1 MVFSADFETTTTAA
15 DCRVWAWGVCDV
27 SENPKDYMIGT
38 NIDSF
43 MQWCFLQKNPCLYF
57 HNAKFDTD
65 FIMNWLFRNGFEWVA
80 SLEGIQDRQFT
91 TLISDDGKF
100 YTMHICSEIVPKR
113 NIIEIRDS
121 QKLLNMSVAK
131 IAKTFKLPE
140 SKLEIN
146 YNEYRGTD
154 HKLTEHEKEY
164 LKGDITIVAKA
175 LAQLFKSGTTRLT
188 IGSNALNKYY
198 EMVGGKKAFRRM
210 FPQLDVIVDKDIRA
224 AYKGGF
230 TYLNP
235 KYKEVDVG
243 EGLVFDVNSLYPWSM
258 HSPNLLPYGRP
269 IFFSGEYQ
277 KDDMHPLYIQRLRC
291 QFELKPNK
299 IPMIQLKHNISFIPT
314 EYLTSS
320 NNQII
325 TLTLTN
331 IDLELFLEN
340 YEVYELEYVNGWKF
354 RAASGLFDE
363 YIDFWTEI
371 KIQAT
376 KDKNPGLR
384 AIAKLYL
391 NSLYGKFATSP
402 YVRSAIPYLGEDG
415 VIHYHKTEYEERE
428 SIYVPI
434 GAFITAIA
442 RNKTI
447 RSAQAVYDR
456 YLYSDT
462 DSIHIKGT
470 TIPDCLEVDDY
481 KLGAWKCESKFERA
495 RFIRQKCY
503 IEDEIITE
511 SEYNEKIKEFPNLC
525 RSENGN
531 FRCLK
536 VTVAGLP
543 SGGYKYVNWNNFRSG
558 VQYGGKL
565 QPKRVAGGTVLQPT
579 TYEIKKLT

>member
-1 MVFSADFETTTTAA
+1 MVFSADFETTTTPD
-15 DCRVWAWGVCDV
+15 DCRVWAWGACEV
-27 SENPKDYMIGT
+27 SKNPCEYHMGNDIEG
-38 NIDSF
+38 F
-43 MQWCFLQKNPCLYF
+43 MKWCFEQKNPCLYF

-65 FIMNWLFRNGFEWVA
+65 FIINWLFRNGYEWVE
-80 SLEGIQDRQFT
+80 STKGMIDKQFT

-100 YTMHICSEIVPKR
+100 YTMHICNEIVPKR
-113 NIIEIRDS
+113 NVIEIRDS

-131 IAKTFKLPE
+131 IAKTFKLPD
-140 SKLEIN
+140 SKLEID
-146 YNEYRGTD
+146 YNEFREVG
-154 HKLTEHEKEY
+154 HELTSEEQEY
-164 LKGDITIVAKA
+164 LKADITIVAKA
-175 LAQLFKSGTTRLT
+175 LADLFESGTTRLT

-198 EMVGGKKAFRRM
+198 EMMGGRKQFRKI
-210 FPQLDVIVDKDIRA
+210 FPKLDVIVDKDIRA

-235 KYKEVDVG
+235 IYKEVDIA
-243 EGLVFDVNSLYPWSM
+243 EGLVFDVNSLYPWAM
-258 HSPNLLPYGRP
+258 HSPNVLPYGRP
-269 IFFSGEYQ
+269 VFFSRQYQ
-277 KDDMHPLYIQRLRC
+277 PDNMHPLYIQRLRC

-299 IPMIQLKHNISFIPT
+299 IPMIQLKHNLSFVPT
-314 EYLTSS
+314 EYLKSS
-320 NNQII
+320 NDQII

-340 YEVYELEYVNGWKF
+340 YDVYEMEYVNGWKF
-354 RAASGLFDE
+354 KGASGMFDQ
-363 YIDFWTEI
+363 YIDYWTEI

-376 KDKNPGLR
+376 KDKNAGLR

-415 VIHYHKTEYEERE
+415 VVHYHKTEYEERD

-447 RSAQAVYDR
+447 RSAQSVYGR

-470 TIPDCLEVDDY
+470 DIPDCLEVDDY

-511 SEYNEKIKEFPNLC
+511 EEYNSKMLEFPYLC
-525 RSENGN
+525 RKAENGYR
-531 FRCLK
+531 FMK

-543 SGGYKYVNWNNFRSG
+543 AGGYKYVTWDNFRG
-558 VQYGGKL
+558 GAKYGGKL
-565 QPKRVAGGTVLQPT
+565 QPKRVAGGTVLNPT
-579 TYEIKKLT
+579 TYEIKVS

>member
-1 MVFSADFETTTTAA
+1 MVFSADFETTTTPD
-15 DCRVWAWGVCDV
+15 DCRVWAWGACEV
-27 SENPKDYMIGT
+27 SKNPCEYHMGNDING
-38 NIDSF
+38 F
-43 MQWCFLQKNPCLYF
+43 MKWCFEQKNPCLYF

-65 FIMNWLFRNGFEWVA
+65 FIINWLFRNGYEWVE
-80 SLEGIQDRQFT
+80 STKGMIDKQFT

-100 YTMHICSEIVPKR
+100 YTMHICNEIVPKR
-113 NIIEIRDS
+113 NVIEIRDS

-131 IAKTFKLPE
+131 IAKTFNLPD
-140 SKLEIN
+140 SKLEID
-146 YNEYRGTD
+146 YNEFREVG
-154 HKLTEHEKEY
+154 HELTSEEQEY
-164 LKGDITIVAKA
+164 LKADITIVSKA
-175 LAQLFKSGTTRLT
+175 LADLFESGTTRLT
-188 IGSNALNKYY
+188 IGSNAMNKYY
-198 EMVGGKKAFRRM
+198 EMMGGRKQFRKI
-210 FPQLDVIVDKDIRA
+210 FPKLDVIVDKDIRA

-235 KYKEVDVG
+235 IYKEVDIA
-243 EGLVFDVNSLYPWSM
+243 EGLVFDVNSLYPWAM
-258 HSPNLLPYGRP
+258 HSPNVLPYGRP
-269 IFFSGEYQ
+269 VFFSGQYQ
-277 KDDMHPLYIQRLRC
+277 PDNMHPLFIQRLRC

-299 IPMIQLKHNISFIPT
+299 IPMIQLKHNLSFVPT
-314 EYLTSS
+314 EYLKSS
-320 NNQII
+320 NDQII

-340 YEVYELEYVNGWKF
+340 YDVYELEYVNGWKF
-354 RAASGLFDE
+354 KGASGMFDQ
-363 YIDFWTEI
+363 YIDYWTEI

-376 KDKNPGLR
+376 KDKNAGLR

-415 VIHYHKTEYEERE
+415 VVHYHKTEYEERD

-447 RSAQAVYDR
+447 RSAQSVYDR

-462 DSIHIKGT
+462 DSIHIRGT
-470 TIPDCLEVDDY
+470 DIPDCLEVDDY

-511 SEYNEKIKEFPNLC
+511 EEYNSKMLEFPYLC
-525 RSENGN
+525 RKTENGYR
-531 FRCLK
+531 FMK

-543 SGGYKYVNWNNFRSG
+543 AGGYKYVTWDNFRG
-558 VQYGGKL
+558 GAKYGGKL
-565 QPKRVAGGTVLQPT
+565 QPKRVAGGTVLKPT
-579 TYEIKKLT
+579 TYEIKVS

>member
-1 MVFSADFETTTTAA
+1 MVFSADFETTTTPD
-15 DCRVWAWGVCDV
+15 DCRVWAWGACEV
-27 SENPKDYMIGT
+27 SKNPCEYHMGNDING
-38 NIDSF
+38 F
-43 MQWCFLQKNPCLYF
+43 MKWCFEQKNPCLYF

-65 FIMNWLFRNGFEWVA
+65 FIINWLFRNGYEWVE
-80 SLEGIQDRQFT
+80 STKGMIDKQFT

-100 YTMHICSEIVPKR
+100 YTMHICNEIVPKR
-113 NIIEIRDS
+113 NVIEIRDS

-131 IAKTFKLPE
+131 IAKTFKLPD
-140 SKLEIN
+140 SKLEID
-146 YNEYRGTD
+146 YNEFREVG
-154 HKLTEHEKEY
+154 HELTSEEQEY
-164 LKGDITIVAKA
+164 LKADITIVSKA
-175 LAQLFKSGTTRLT
+175 LADLFESGTTRLT

-198 EMVGGKKAFRRM
+198 EMVGGRKQFRKI
-210 FPQLDVIVDKDIRA
+210 FPKLDVIVDKDIRA

-235 KYKEVDVG
+235 IYKEVDIG
-243 EGLVFDVNSLYPWSM
+243 EGLVFDVNSLYPWAM
-258 HSPNLLPYGRP
+258 HSPNVLPYGRP
-269 IFFSGEYQ
+269 VFFSGQYQ
-277 KDDMHPLYIQRLRC
+277 RDKMHPLYIQRLRC

-299 IPMIQLKHNISFIPT
+299 IPMIQLKHNLSFVPT
-314 EYLTSS
+314 EYLKSS

-331 IDLELFLEN
+331 IDLQLFLEN
-340 YEVYELEYVNGWKF
+340 YDVYEMEYVNGWKF
-354 RAASGLFDE
+354 KGASGMFDQ
-363 YIDFWTEI
+363 YIDYWTDI

-376 KDKNPGLR
+376 KDKNAGLR

-415 VIHYHKTEYEERE
+415 VVHYHKTEYEERD

-447 RSAQAVYDR
+447 RSAQSVYNR

-470 TIPDCLEVDDY
+470 DIPDCLEVDEY

-511 SEYNEKIKEFPNLC
+511 EEYNSKMLEFPYLC
-525 RSENGN
+525 RKTENGYR
-531 FRCLK
+531 FMK

-543 SGGYKYVNWNNFRSG
+543 AGGYKYVTWDNFRG
-558 VQYGGKL
+558 GAKYGGKL
-565 QPKRVAGGTVLQPT
+565 QPKRVAGGTVLNPT
-579 TYEIKKLT
+579 TYEIKVS

>member
-1 MVFSADFETTTTAA
+1 MVFSVDFETTTTPD
-15 DCRVWAWGVCDV
+15 DCRVWAWGACEV
-27 SENPKDYMIGT
+27 SKNPCEYHMGNDING
-38 NIDSF
+38 F
-43 MQWCFLQKNPCLYF
+43 MKWCFEQKNPCLYF

-65 FIMNWLFRNGFEWVA
+65 FIINWLFRNGYEWVE
-80 SLEGIQDRQFT
+80 STKGMIDKQFT

-100 YTMHICSEIVPKR
+100 YTMHICNEIVPKR
-113 NIIEIRDS
+113 NVIEIRDS

-131 IAKTFKLPE
+131 IAKTFKLPD
-140 SKLEIN
+140 SKLEID
-146 YNEYRGTD
+146 YNEFREVG
-154 HKLTEHEKEY
+154 HELTSEEQEY
-164 LKGDITIVAKA
+164 LKADITIVSKA
-175 LAQLFKSGTTRLT
+175 LADLFESGTTRLT

-198 EMVGGKKAFRRM
+198 EMMGGRKQFRKI
-210 FPQLDVIVDKDIRA
+210 FPKLDVIVDKDIRA

-230 TYLNP
+230 AYLNP
-235 KYKEVDVG
+235 IYKEVDIA
-243 EGLVFDVNSLYPWSM
+243 EGLVFDVNSLYPWAM
-258 HSPNLLPYGRP
+258 HSPNVLPYGRP
-269 IFFSGEYQ
+269 VFFSGQYQ
-277 KDDMHPLYIQRLRC
+277 PDNIHPLFIQRLRC

-299 IPMIQLKHNISFIPT
+299 IPTIQLKHNLSFVPT
-314 EYLTSS
+314 EYLKSS

-340 YEVYELEYVNGWKF
+340 YVVYELEYVNGWKF
-354 RAASGLFDE
+354 KGASGMFDQ
-363 YIDFWTEI
+363 YIDYWTEI

-376 KDKNPGLR
+376 KDKNAGLR

-415 VIHYHKTEYEERE
+415 AVHYHKTEYEERD

-434 GAFITAIA
+434 AAFITAIA

-447 RSAQAVYDR
+447 RSAQSVYDR

-470 TIPDCLEVDDY
+470 DIPDCLDVDDY

-511 SEYNEKIKEFPNLC
+511 EEYNSKILEFPYLC
-525 RSENGN
+525 RKTENGYR
-531 FRCLK
+531 FMK

-543 SGGYKYVNWNNFRSG
+543 AGGYKYVTWDNFRG
-558 VQYGGKL
+558 GAKYGGKL
-565 QPKRVAGGTVLQPT
+565 QPKRVAGGTVLNPT
-579 TYEIKKLT
+579 TYEIKVS

>member
-1 MVFSADFETTTTAA
+1 MVFSADFETTTTPD
-15 DCRVWAWGVCDV
+15 DCRVWAWGACEV
-27 SENPKDYMIGT
+27 SKNPCEYHMGNDING
-38 NIDSF
+38 F
-43 MQWCFLQKNPCLYF
+43 MEWCFEQKNPCLYF

-65 FIMNWLFRNGFEWVA
+65 FIINWLFRNGYEWVE
-80 SLEGIQDRQFT
+80 STKGMIDKQFT

-100 YTMHICSEIVPKR
+100 YTMHICNELVPKR
-113 NIIEIRDS
+113 NVIEIRDS

-131 IAKTFKLPE
+131 IAKTFKLPD
-140 SKLEIN
+140 SKLEID
-146 YNEYRGTD
+146 YNEFREVG
-154 HKLTEHEKEY
+154 HELTSEEQEY
-164 LKGDITIVAKA
+164 LKADITIVSKA
-175 LAQLFKSGTTRLT
+175 LADLFESGTTRLT

-198 EMVGGKKAFRRM
+198 EMMGGRKQFRKI
-210 FPQLDVIVDKDIRA
+210 FPKLDVIVDKDIRA

-235 KYKEVDVG
+235 IYKEVDIA
-243 EGLVFDVNSLYPWSM
+243 EGLVFDVNSLYPWAM
-258 HSPNLLPYGRP
+258 HSPNVLPYGRP
-269 IFFSGEYQ
+269 VFFSGQYQ
-277 KDDMHPLYIQRLRC
+277 PDNMHPLYIQRLRC
-291 QFELKPNK
+291 QFELKPDK
-299 IPMIQLKHNISFIPT
+299 IPMIQLKHNLSFVPT
-314 EYLTSS
+314 EYLKSS
-320 NNQII
+320 NDQII

-340 YEVYELEYVNGWKF
+340 YDVYEMEYVNGWKF
-354 RAASGLFDE
+354 KGASGMFDQ
-363 YIDFWTEI
+363 YIDYWTEI

-376 KDKNPGLR
+376 KDKNAGLR

-415 VIHYHKTEYEERE
+415 VVHYHKTEYEERD

-447 RSAQAVYDR
+447 RSAQSVYDR

-470 TIPDCLEVDDY
+470 DIPDCLEVDDY

-511 SEYNEKIKEFPNLC
+511 EEYNSKMLEFPYLC
-525 RSENGN
+525 RKAENGY
-531 FRCLK
+531 RYMK

-543 SGGYKYVNWNNFRSG
+543 AGGYKYVTWDNFRG
-558 VQYGGKL
+558 GAKYGGKL
-565 QPKRVAGGTVLQPT
+565 QPKRVAGGTVLNPT
-579 TYEIKKLT
+579 TYEIKAS

>member
-1 MVFSADFETTTTAA
+1 MVFSADFETTTTPD
-15 DCRVWAWGVCDV
+15 DCRVWAWGVCEV
-27 SENPKDYMIGT
+27 SKNPCEYHMGNDING
-38 NIDSF
+38 F
-43 MQWCFLQKNPCLYF
+43 MKWCFEQKNPCLYF

-65 FIMNWLFRNGFEWVA
+65 FIINWLFRNGFEWVE
-80 SLEGIQDRQFT
+80 STKGMLDGQFT

-131 IAKTFKLPE
+131 IAKTFKLPD
-140 SKLEIN
+140 SKLEID
-146 YNEYRGTD
+146 YNEFREIG
-154 HKLTEHEKEY
+154 HELTSEEKEY
-164 LKGDITIVAKA
+164 LKADITIVSKA
-175 LAQLFKSGTTRLT
+175 LADLFESGTTRLT

-198 EMVGGKKAFRRM
+198 EMVGGRKQFRKI
-210 FPQLDVIVDKDIRA
+210 FPKLDVIVDKDIRA

-235 KYKEVDVG
+235 IYKEVDIG
-243 EGLVFDVNSLYPWSM
+243 EGLVFDVNSLYPWAM
-258 HSPNLLPYGRP
+258 HSPNVLPYGRP
-269 IFFSGEYQ
+269 VFFSGQYQ
-277 KDDMHPLYIQRLRC
+277 EDKMHPLYIQRLRC

-299 IPMIQLKHNISFIPT
+299 IPMIQLKHNLSFVPT
-314 EYLTSS
+314 EYLKSS

-331 IDLELFLEN
+331 IDLQLFLEN
-340 YEVYELEYVNGWKF
+340 YDVYEMEYVNGWQFKG
-354 RAASGLFDE
+354 ASGMFDQ
-363 YIDFWTEI
+363 YIDYWTDI

-376 KDKNPGLR
+376 KDKNAGLR

-415 VIHYHKTEYEERE
+415 VVHYHKTEYEERD

-447 RSAQAVYDR
+447 RSAQSVYDR

-470 TIPDCLEVDDY
+470 DIPGCLDVDDY
-481 KLGAWKCESKFERA
+481 RLGAWKCESKFERA

-511 SEYNEKIKEFPNLC
+511 EEYNSKMLEFPYLC
-525 RSENGN
+525 RKTENGYR
-531 FRCLK
+531 FMK

-543 SGGYKYVNWNNFRSG
+543 VGGYKYVTWDNFRG
-558 VQYGGKL
+558 GAKYGGKL
-565 QPKRVAGGTVLQPT
+565 QPKRVAGGTVLNPT
-579 TYEIKKLT
+579 TYEIKVS

>member
-1 MVFSADFETTTTAA
+1 MVFSADFETTTTPD
-15 DCRVWAWGVCDV
+15 DCRVWAWGACEV
-27 SENPKDYMIGT
+27 SKNPCEYHMGNDING
-38 NIDSF
+38 F
-43 MQWCFLQKNPCLYF
+43 MKWCFEQKNPCLYF

-65 FIMNWLFRNGFEWVA
+65 FIINWLFRNGYEWVE
-80 SLEGIQDRQFT
+80 STKGMIDKQFT

-100 YTMHICSEIVPKR
+100 YTMHICNEIVPKR
-113 NIIEIRDS
+113 NVIEIRDS

-131 IAKTFKLPE
+131 IAKTFKLPD
-140 SKLEIN
+140 SKLEID
-146 YNEYRGTD
+146 YNEFREVG
-154 HKLTEHEKEY
+154 HELTSEEQEY
-164 LKGDITIVAKA
+164 LKADITIVSKA
-175 LAQLFKSGTTRLT
+175 LADLFESGTTRLT

-198 EMVGGKKAFRRM
+198 EMMGGRKQFRKI
-210 FPQLDVIVDKDIRA
+210 FPKLDVIVDKDIRA

-235 KYKEVDVG
+235 IYKEVDIA
-243 EGLVFDVNSLYPWSM
+243 EGLVFDVNSLYPWAM
-258 HSPNLLPYGRP
+258 HSPNVLPYGRP
-269 IFFSGEYQ
+269 VFFSAQYQ
-277 KDDMHPLYIQRLRC
+277 PDNMHPLFIQRLRC

-299 IPMIQLKHNISFIPT
+299 IPMIQLKHNLSFVPT
-314 EYLTSS
+314 EYLKSS
-320 NNQII
+320 NDQII

-340 YEVYELEYVNGWKF
+340 YDVYELEYVNGWKF
-354 RAASGLFDE
+354 KGASGMFDQ
-363 YIDFWTEI
+363 YIDYWTEI

-376 KDKNPGLR
+376 KDKNAGLR

-415 VIHYHKTEYEERE
+415 VVHYHKTEYEERD
-428 SIYVPI
+428 SNYVPI

-447 RSAQAVYDR
+447 RSAQSVYDR

-462 DSIHIKGT
+462 DSIHIRGT
-470 TIPDCLEVDDY
+470 DIPDCLEVDDY

-511 SEYNEKIKEFPNLC
+511 EEYNSKMLEFPYLC
-525 RSENGN
+525 RKTENGYR
-531 FRCLK
+531 FMK

-543 SGGYKYVNWNNFRSG
+543 AGGYKYVTWDNFRG
-558 VQYGGKL
+558 GAKYGGKL
-565 QPKRVAGGTVLQPT
+565 QPKRVAGGTVLNPT
-579 TYEIKKLT
+579 TYEIKVS

>member
-1 MVFSADFETTTTAA
+1 MVFSADFETTTTPD
-15 DCRVWAWGVCDV
+15 DCRVWAWGACEV
-27 SENPKDYMIGT
+27 SKNPCEYHMGNDING
-38 NIDSF
+38 F
-43 MQWCFLQKNPCLYF
+43 MKWCFEQKNPCLYF

-65 FIMNWLFRNGFEWVA
+65 FIINWLFRNGYEWVE
-80 SLEGIQDRQFT
+80 STKGMIDKQFT

-100 YTMHICSEIVPKR
+100 YTMHICNEIVPKR
-113 NIIEIRDS
+113 NVIEIRDS

-131 IAKTFKLPE
+131 IAKTFKLPD
-140 SKLEIN
+140 SKLEID
-146 YNEYRGTD
+146 YNEFREVG
-154 HKLTEHEKEY
+154 HELTSEEQEY
-164 LKGDITIVAKA
+164 LKADITIVSKA
-175 LAQLFKSGTTRLT
+175 LADLFESGTTRLT

-198 EMVGGKKAFRRM
+198 EMIGGRKQFRKI
-210 FPQLDVIVDKDIRA
+210 FPKLDVIVDKDIRA

-235 KYKEVDVG
+235 IYKEVDIA
-243 EGLVFDVNSLYPWSM
+243 EGLVLDVNSLYPWAM
-258 HSPNLLPYGRP
+258 HSPNVLPYGRP
-269 IFFSGEYQ
+269 VFFSGQYQ
-277 KDDMHPLYIQRLRC
+277 PDNMHPLFIQRLRC

-299 IPMIQLKHNISFIPT
+299 IPMIQLKHNLSFVPT
-314 EYLTSS
+314 EYLKSS
-320 NNQII
+320 NDQII

-340 YEVYELEYVNGWKF
+340 YDVYELEYVNGWKF
-354 RAASGLFDE
+354 KGASGMFDQ
-363 YIDFWTEI
+363 YIDYWTEI

-376 KDKNPGLR
+376 KDKNAGLR

-415 VIHYHKTEYEERE
+415 VVHYHKTEYKERD

-447 RSAQAVYDR
+447 RSAQSVYDR

-462 DSIHIKGT
+462 DSIHIRGT
-470 TIPDCLEVDDY
+470 DIPDCLEVDDY

-511 SEYNEKIKEFPNLC
+511 EEYNSKMLEFPYLC
-525 RSENGN
+525 RKSENGYR
-531 FRCLK
+531 FMK

-543 SGGYKYVNWNNFRSG
+543 AGGYKYVTWDNFRG
-558 VQYGGKL
+558 GAKYGGKL
-565 QPKRVAGGTVLQPT
+565 QPKRVAGGTVLNPT
-579 TYEIKKLT
+579 TYEIKVS

>member
-1 MVFSADFETTTTAA
+1 MVFSADFETTTTPD
-15 DCRVWAWGVCDV
+15 DCRVWAWGACEV
-27 SENPKDYMIGT
+27 SKNPCEYHMGNDING
-38 NIDSF
+38 F
-43 MQWCFLQKNPCLYF
+43 MEWCFEQKNPCLYF

-65 FIMNWLFRNGFEWVA
+65 FIINWLFRNGYEWVE
-80 SLEGIQDRQFT
+80 STKGMIDKQFT

-100 YTMHICSEIVPKR
+100 YTMHICNEIVPKR
-113 NIIEIRDS
+113 NVIEIRDS

-131 IAKTFKLPE
+131 IAKTFKLPD
-140 SKLEIN
+140 SKLEID
-146 YNEYRGTD
+146 YNEFREVG
-154 HKLTEHEKEY
+154 HELTAEEREY
-164 LKGDITIVAKA
+164 LKADITIVSKA
-175 LAQLFKSGTTRLT
+175 LADLFESGTTRLT

-198 EMVGGKKAFRRM
+198 EMMGGRKQFRKI
-210 FPQLDVIVDKDIRA
+210 FPKLDVIVDKDIRA

-235 KYKEVDVG
+235 IYKEVDIA
-243 EGLVFDVNSLYPWSM
+243 EGLVFDVNSLYPWAM
-258 HSPNLLPYGRP
+258 HSPNVLPYGRP
-269 IFFSGEYQ
+269 VFFSGQYQ
-277 KDDMHPLYIQRLRC
+277 PDNMHPLFIQRLRC

-299 IPMIQLKHNISFIPT
+299 IPMIQLKHNLSFVPT
-314 EYLTSS
+314 EYLKSS
-320 NNQII
+320 NDQII

-340 YEVYELEYVNGWKF
+340 YDVYELEYVNGWKF
-354 RAASGLFDE
+354 KGASGMFDQ
-363 YIDFWTEI
+363 YIDYWTEI

-376 KDKNPGLR
+376 KDKNAGLR

-415 VIHYHKTEYEERE
+415 VVHYHKTEYEERD

-447 RSAQAVYDR
+447 RSAQSVYDR

-462 DSIHIKGT
+462 DSIHIRGT
-470 TIPDCLEVDDY
+470 DIPDCLEVDDY

-511 SEYNEKIKEFPNLC
+511 EEYNSKMLEFPYLC
-525 RSENGN
+525 RKTENGYR
-531 FRCLK
+531 FMK

-543 SGGYKYVNWNNFRSG
+543 AGGYKYVTWDNFRG
-558 VQYGGKL
+558 GAKYGGKL
-565 QPKRVAGGTVLQPT
+565 QPKRVAGGTVLDPT
-579 TYEIKKLT
+579 TYEIKVS

>member
-1 MVFSADFETTTTAA
+1 MVFSADFETTTTPD
-15 DCRVWAWGVCDV
+15 DCRVWAWGACEV
-27 SENPKDYMIGT
+27 SKNPCEYHMGNDIEG
-38 NIDSF
+38 F
-43 MQWCFLQKNPCLYF
+43 MKWCFSQKNPCLYF

-65 FIMNWLFRNGFEWVA
+65 FIINWLFRNGYEWVE
-80 SLEGIQDRQFT
+80 STKGMIDKQFT

-100 YTMHICSEIVPKR
+100 YTMHICNEIVPKR
-113 NIIEIRDS
+113 NVIEIRDS

-131 IAKTFKLPE
+131 IAKTFKLPD
-140 SKLEIN
+140 SKLEID
-146 YNEYRGTD
+146 YNEFREVG
-154 HKLTEHEKEY
+154 HELTREEQEY
-164 LKGDITIVAKA
+164 LKADITIVSKA
-175 LAQLFKSGTTRLT
+175 LADLFESGTTRLT

-198 EMVGGKKAFRRM
+198 EMMGGRKQFRKI
-210 FPQLDVIVDKDIRA
+210 FPKLDVIVDKDIRA

-235 KYKEVDVG
+235 IYKEVDIG
-243 EGLVFDVNSLYPWSM
+243 EGLVFDVNSLYPWAM
-258 HSPNLLPYGRP
+258 HSPNVLPYGRP
-269 IFFSGEYQ
+269 VFFSGQYQ
-277 KDDMHPLYIQRLRC
+277 PDNMHPLYIQRLRC

-299 IPMIQLKHNISFIPT
+299 IPMIQLKHNLSFIPT
-314 EYLTSS
+314 EYLKSS
-320 NNQII
+320 NDQII

-340 YEVYELEYVNGWKF
+340 YDVYEMEYVNGWKF
-354 RAASGLFDE
+354 KGASGMFDQ
-363 YIDFWTEI
+363 YIDYWTEI

-376 KDKNPGLR
+376 KDKNAGLR

-415 VIHYHKTEYEERE
+415 VVHYHKTEYEERD

-447 RSAQAVYDR
+447 RSAQSVYNR

-470 TIPDCLEVDDY
+470 DIPECLEVDDY

-511 SEYNEKIKEFPNLC
+511 EEYNAKMLEFPYLC
-525 RSENGN
+525 RKTENGYR
-531 FRCLK
+531 FMK

-543 SGGYKYVNWNNFRSG
+543 AGGYKYVTWDNFRG
-558 VQYGGKL
+558 GAKYGGKL
-565 QPKRVAGGTVLQPT
+565 QPKRVAGGTVLNPT
-579 TYEIKKLT
+579 TYEIKVS

>member
-1 MVFSADFETTTTAA
+1 MVFSADFETTTTPD
-15 DCRVWAWGVCDV
+15 DCRVWAWGACEV
-27 SENPKDYMIGT
+27 SKNPCEYHMGNDING
-38 NIDSF
+38 F
-43 MQWCFLQKNPCLYF
+43 MKWCFEQKNPCLYF

-65 FIMNWLFRNGFEWVA
+65 FIINWLFRNGYEWVE
-80 SLEGIQDRQFT
+80 STKGMIDKQFT

-100 YTMHICSEIVPKR
+100 YTMHICNEIVPKR
-113 NIIEIRDS
+113 NVIEIRDS

-131 IAKTFKLPE
+131 IAKTFKLPD
-140 SKLEIN
+140 SKLEID
-146 YNEYRGTD
+146 YNEFREVG
-154 HKLTEHEKEY
+154 HELTSEEQEY
-164 LKGDITIVAKA
+164 LKADITIVSKA
-175 LAQLFKSGTTRLT
+175 LADLFESGTTRLT

-198 EMVGGKKAFRRM
+198 EMMGGRKQFRKI
-210 FPQLDVIVDKDIRA
+210 FPKLDVIVDKDIRA

-235 KYKEVDVG
+235 IYKEVDIA
-243 EGLVFDVNSLYPWSM
+243 EGLVFDVNSLYPWAM
-258 HSPNLLPYGRP
+258 HSPNVLPYGRP
-269 IFFSGEYQ
+269 VFFSGQYQ
-277 KDDMHPLYIQRLRC
+277 PDNMHPLFIQRLRC

-299 IPMIQLKHNISFIPT
+299 IPMIQLKHNLSFVPT
-314 EYLTSS
+314 EYLKSS
-320 NNQII
+320 NDQII

-340 YEVYELEYVNGWKF
+340 YDVYELEYVNGWKF
-354 RAASGLFDE
+354 KGASGMFDQ
-363 YIDFWTEI
+363 YIDYWTEI

-376 KDKNPGLR
+376 KDKNAGLR

-415 VIHYHKTEYEERE
+415 VVHYHKTEYEERD

-434 GAFITAIA
+434 GAFITAIG

-447 RSAQAVYDR
+447 RSAQSVYDR

-462 DSIHIKGT
+462 DSIHIRGT
-470 TIPDCLEVDDY
+470 DIPDCLEVDDY

-511 SEYNEKIKEFPNLC
+511 EEYNSKMLEFPYLC
-525 RSENGN
+525 RKTENGYR
-531 FRCLK
+531 FMK
-536 VTVAGLP
+536 VTVAGLLA
-543 SGGYKYVNWNNFRSG
+543 GGYKYVTWDNFRG
-558 VQYGGKL
+558 GAKYGGKL
-565 QPKRVAGGTVLQPT
+565 QPKRVAGGTVLTPT
-579 TYEIKKLT
+579 TYEIKVS

>member
-1 MVFSADFETTTTAA
+1 MVFSADFETTTTPD
-15 DCRVWAWGVCDV
+15 DCRVWAWGACEV
-27 SENPKDYMIGT
+27 SKNPCEYHMGNDIEG
-38 NIDSF
+38 F
-43 MQWCFLQKNPCLYF
+43 MKWCFEQKNPCLYF

-65 FIMNWLFRNGFEWVA
+65 FIINWLFRNGYEWVE
-80 SLEGIQDRQFT
+80 STKGMIDKQFT

-100 YTMHICSEIVPKR
+100 YTMHICNEIVPKR
-113 NIIEIRDS
+113 NVIEIRDS

-131 IAKTFKLPE
+131 IAKTFKLPD
-140 SKLEIN
+140 SKLEID
-146 YNEYRGTD
+146 YNEFRGVG
-154 HKLTEHEKEY
+154 HELTSEEQEY
-164 LKGDITIVAKA
+164 LKADITIVSKA
-175 LAQLFKSGTTRLT
+175 LADLFESGTTRLT

-198 EMVGGKKAFRRM
+198 EMMGGRKQFRKI
-210 FPQLDVIVDKDIRA
+210 FPKLDVIVDKDIRA

-235 KYKEVDVG
+235 IYREVDIA
-243 EGLVFDVNSLYPWSM
+243 EGLVFDVNSLYPWAM
-258 HSPNLLPYGRP
+258 HSPNVLPYGRP
-269 IFFSGEYQ
+269 VFFSGQYQ
-277 KDDMHPLYIQRLRC
+277 PDNMHPLYIQRLRC

-299 IPMIQLKHNISFIPT
+299 IPMIQLKHNLSFIPT
-314 EYLTSS
+314 EYLKSS
-320 NNQII
+320 NDQII

-340 YEVYELEYVNGWKF
+340 YDVYEMEYVNGWKF
-354 RAASGLFDE
+354 KGASGMFDQ
-363 YIDFWTEI
+363 YIDYWTEI

-376 KDKNPGLR
+376 KDKNAGLR

-415 VIHYHKTEYEERE
+415 VVHYHKTEYEERD

-447 RSAQAVYDR
+447 RSAQSVYDR

-462 DSIHIKGT
+462 DSIHISGT
-470 TIPDCLEVDDY
+470 EIPDCLEVDDY
-481 KLGAWKCESKFERA
+481 KLGAWKCESRFERA

-511 SEYNEKIKEFPNLC
+511 EEYNSKMLEFPYLC
-525 RSENGN
+525 RKTENGYR
-531 FRCLK
+531 FMK

-543 SGGYKYVNWNNFRSG
+543 AGGYKYVTWDNFRG
-558 VQYGGKL
+558 GAKYDGKL
-565 QPKRVAGGTVLQPT
+565 QPKRVAGGTVLKPT
-579 TYEIKKLT
+579 SYEIKVS

>member
-1 MVFSADFETTTTAA
+1 MVFSADFETTTTLD
-15 DCRVWAWGVCDV
+15 DCRVWAWGICEV
-27 SENPKDYMIGT
+27 SKNPCEYHMGNDING
-38 NIDSF
+38 F
-43 MQWCFLQKNPCLYF
+43 MKWCFEQKNPCLYF

-65 FIMNWLFRNGFEWVA
+65 FIINWLFRNGFEWVE
-80 SLEGIQDRQFT
+80 STKGMLDGQFT

-131 IAKTFKLPE
+131 IAKTFKLPNI
-140 SKLEIN
+140 KLEID
-146 YNEYRGTD
+146 YNEFREIG
-154 HKLTEHEKEY
+154 HELTSEEKEY
-164 LKGDITIVAKA
+164 LKADITIVSKA
-175 LAQLFKSGTTRLT
+175 LAYLFESGTTRLT

-198 EMVGGKKAFRRM
+198 EMVGGRKQFRKI
-210 FPQLDVIVDKDIRA
+210 FPKLDVIVDKDIRA

-235 KYKEVDVG
+235 IYKEVDIG
-243 EGLVFDVNSLYPWSM
+243 EGLVFDVNSLYPWAM
-258 HSPNLLPYGRP
+258 HSPNVLPYGRP
-269 IFFSGEYQ
+269 VFFSGQYQ
-277 KDDMHPLYIQRLRC
+277 EDKMHPLYIQRLRC

-299 IPMIQLKHNISFIPT
+299 IPMIQLKHNLSFVPT
-314 EYLTSS
+314 EYLKSS

-331 IDLELFLEN
+331 IDLQLFLEN
-340 YEVYELEYVNGWKF
+340 YEVYEMEYVNGWKF
-354 RAASGLFDE
+354 KGASGMFDQ
-363 YIDFWTEI
+363 YIDYWTDI

-376 KDKNPGLR
+376 KDKNAGLR

-415 VIHYHKTEYEERE
+415 VVHYHKTEYEERD

-447 RSAQAVYDR
+447 RSAQSVYDR

-470 TIPDCLEVDDY
+470 DIPDCLEVDDY
-481 KLGAWKCESKFERA
+481 MLGAWKCESKFDRA

-511 SEYNEKIKEFPNLC
+511 EEYNSKMLEFPYLC
-525 RSENGN
+525 RKTENGYR
-531 FRCLK
+531 FMK

-543 SGGYKYVNWNNFRSG
+543 AGGYKYVTWDNFRG
-558 VQYGGKL
+558 GAKYGGKL
-565 QPKRVAGGTVLQPT
+565 QPKRVAGGTVLNPT
-579 TYEIKKLT
+579 TYEIKVS

>member
-1 MVFSADFETTTTAA
+1 MVFSADFETTTTPD
-15 DCRVWAWGVCDV
+15 DCRVWAWGACEV
-27 SENPKDYMIGT
+27 SKNPCEYHMGNDING
-38 NIDSF
+38 F
-43 MQWCFLQKNPCLYF
+43 MKWCFEQKNPCLYF

-65 FIMNWLFRNGFEWVA
+65 FIINWLFRNGYEWVE
-80 SLEGIQDRQFT
+80 STKGMIDKQFT

-100 YTMHICSEIVPKR
+100 YTMHICNEIVPKR
-113 NIIEIRDS
+113 NVIEIRDS

-131 IAKTFKLPE
+131 IAKTFKLPD
-140 SKLEIN
+140 SKLEID
-146 YNEYRGTD
+146 YNEFREVG
-154 HKLTEHEKEY
+154 HELTTEEQEY
-164 LKGDITIVAKA
+164 LKADITIVSKA
-175 LAQLFKSGTTRLT
+175 LADLFESGTTRLT

-198 EMVGGKKAFRRM
+198 EMMGGRKQFRKI
-210 FPQLDVIVDKDIRA
+210 FPKLDVIVDKDIRA

-235 KYKEVDVG
+235 IYKEVDIA
-243 EGLVFDVNSLYPWSM
+243 EGLVLDVNSLYPWAM
-258 HSPNLLPYGRP
+258 HSPNVLPYGRP
-269 IFFSGEYQ
+269 VFFSGQYQ
-277 KDDMHPLYIQRLRC
+277 PDNMHPLYIQRLRC

-299 IPMIQLKHNISFIPT
+299 IPMIQLKHNLSFVPT
-314 EYLTSS
+314 EYLKSS
-320 NNQII
+320 NDQII

-354 RAASGLFDE
+354 KGASGMFDA
-363 YIDFWTEI
+363 YIDYWTEI

-376 KDKNPGLR
+376 KDKNDGLR

-391 NSLYGKFATSP
+391 NSLSGKFATSP
-402 YVRSAIPYLGEDG
+402 YVRSAIPYFGEDG
-415 VIHYHKTEYEERE
+415 VVHYHKTEYEERD

-434 GAFITAIA
+434 AAFITAIA

-447 RSAQAVYDR
+447 RSAQSVYDR

-462 DSIHIKGT
+462 DSIHLRGT
-470 TIPDCLEVDDY
+470 DIPDCLEVDDY

-511 SEYNEKIKEFPNLC
+511 EEYNSKMLEFPYLC
-525 RSENGN
+525 RKTENGYR
-531 FRCLK
+531 FMK

-543 SGGYKYVNWNNFRSG
+543 AGGYKYVTWDNFRG
-558 VQYGGKL
+558 GAKYAGKL
-565 QPKRVAGGTVLQPT
+565 QPKRVAGGTVLKPT
-579 TYEIKKLT
+579 TYEIKVS

>member
-1 MVFSADFETTTTAA
+1 MVFSVDFETTTTPD
-15 DCRVWAWGVCDV
+15 DCRVWAWGACEV
-27 SENPKDYMIGT
+27 SKNPCEYHMGNDING
-38 NIDSF
+38 F
-43 MQWCFLQKNPCLYF
+43 MKWCFEQKNPCLYF

-65 FIMNWLFRNGFEWVA
+65 FIINWLFRNGYEWVE
-80 SLEGIQDRQFT
+80 STKGMIDKQFT

-100 YTMHICSEIVPKR
+100 YTMHICNEIVPKR
-113 NIIEIRDS
+113 NVIEIRDS

-131 IAKTFKLPE
+131 IAKTFKLPD
-140 SKLEIN
+140 SKLEID
-146 YNEYRGTD
+146 YNEFREVG
-154 HKLTEHEKEY
+154 HELTSEEQEY
-164 LKGDITIVAKA
+164 LKADITIVSKA
-175 LAQLFKSGTTRLT
+175 LADLFESGTTRLT

-198 EMVGGKKAFRRM
+198 EMIGGRKQFRKI
-210 FPQLDVIVDKDIRA
+210 FPKLDVIVDKDIRA

-235 KYKEVDVG
+235 IYKEVDIA
-243 EGLVFDVNSLYPWSM
+243 EGLVFDVNSLYPWAM
-258 HSPNLLPYGRP
+258 HSPNVLPYGRAV
-269 IFFSGEYQ
+269 FFSGQYQ
-277 KDDMHPLYIQRLRC
+277 PDNMHPLFIQRLRC

-299 IPMIQLKHNISFIPT
+299 IPMIQLKHNLSFVPT
-314 EYLTSS
+314 EYLKSS
-320 NNQII
+320 NDQII

-340 YEVYELEYVNGWKF
+340 YDAYELEYVNGWKF
-354 RAASGLFDE
+354 KGASGMFDQ
-363 YIDFWTEI
+363 YIDYWTEI

-376 KDKNPGLR
+376 KDKNAGLR

-415 VIHYHKTEYEERE
+415 VVHYHKSEYEERD

-434 GAFITAIA
+434 AAFITAIA

-447 RSAQAVYDR
+447 RSAQSVYDR

-462 DSIHIKGT
+462 DSIHIRGT
-470 TIPDCLEVDDY
+470 DIPDCLEVDDY

-511 SEYNEKIKEFPNLC
+511 EEYNSKMLEFPYLC
-525 RSENGN
+525 RKTENGYR
-531 FRCLK
+531 FMK

-543 SGGYKYVNWNNFRSG
+543 AGGYKYVTWDNFRG
-558 VQYGGKL
+558 GAKYGGKL
-565 QPKRVAGGTVLQPT
+565 QPKRVAGGTVLKPT
-579 TYEIKKLT
+579 TYEIKVS

>member
-1 MVFSADFETTTTAA
+1 MVFSADFETTTMPD
-15 DCRVWAWGVCDV
+15 DCRVWAWGVCEV
-27 SENPKDYMIGT
+27 SKNPCEYHMGNDIEG
-38 NIDSF
+38 F
-43 MQWCFLQKNPCLYF
+43 MNWCFEQKNPCLYF

-65 FIMNWLFRNGFEWVA
+65 FIINWLFRNGYEWVE
-80 SLEGIQDRQFT
+80 STKGMVDKQFT

-100 YTMHICSEIVPKR
+100 YTMHICNEIVPKR
-113 NIIEIRDS
+113 NVIEIRDS

-131 IAKTFKLPE
+131 IAKTFKLPD
-140 SKLEIN
+140 SKLEID
-146 YNEYRGTD
+146 YNKIREVG
-154 HKLTEHEKEY
+154 HELTSEEQEY
-164 LKGDITIVAKA
+164 LKADITIVSKA
-175 LAQLFKSGTTRLT
+175 LADLFESGTTRLT

-198 EMVGGKKAFRRM
+198 EMVGGRKQFRKI
-210 FPQLDVIVDKDIRA
+210 FPKLDVIVDKDIRA

-235 KYKEVDVG
+235 TYKEVDID
-243 EGLVFDVNSLYPWSM
+243 EGLVFDVNSLYPWAM
-258 HSPNLLPYGRP
+258 HSPNILPYGRP
-269 IFFSGEYQ
+269 VFFSGQYQ
-277 KDDMHPLYIQRLRC
+277 EDKMHPLFIQRLRC
-291 QFELKPNK
+291 QFELKANK
-299 IPMIQLKHNISFIPT
+299 IPMIQLKHNLSFVPT
-314 EYLTSS
+314 EYLKSS
-320 NNQII
+320 NDQII

-331 IDLELFLEN
+331 IDLDLFLEN
-340 YEVYELEYVNGWKF
+340 YDVYELEYVNGWKF
-354 RAASGLFDE
+354 KGASGMFDQ
-363 YIDFWTEI
+363 YIDYWTEI

-376 KDKNPGLR
+376 KDKNAGLR

-415 VIHYHKTEYEERE
+415 VVHYHKTEYEERD

-447 RSAQAVYDR
+447 RSAQSVYDR

-470 TIPDCLEVDDY
+470 VIPDCLEVDDY

-503 IEDEIITE
+503 IEDEIINE
-511 SEYNEKIKEFPNLC
+511 EEYNSKMAEFPYLC
-525 RSENGN
+525 RKTENGYR
-531 FRCLK
+531 FMK

-543 SGGYKYVNWNNFRSG
+543 AGGYKYVTWDNFRG
-558 VQYGGKL
+558 GAKYGGKL
-565 QPKRVAGGTVLQPT
+565 QPKRVAGGTVLNPT
-579 TYEIKKLT
+579 TYEIKIS

>member
-1 MVFSADFETTTTAA
+1 MVFSADFETTTTPD
-15 DCRVWAWGVCDV
+15 DCRVWAWGACEV
-27 SENPKDYMIGT
+27 SKNPCEYHMGNDIEG
-38 NIDSF
+38 F
-43 MQWCFLQKNPCLYF
+43 MKWCFAQKNPCLYF

-65 FIMNWLFRNGFEWVA
+65 FIINWLFRNGYEWVE
-80 SLEGIQDRQFT
+80 STKGMIDKQFT

-100 YTMHICSEIVPKR
+100 YTMHICNEIVPKR
-113 NIIEIRDS
+113 NVIEIRDS

-131 IAKTFKLPE
+131 IAKTFKLPD
-140 SKLEIN
+140 SKLEID
-146 YNEYRGTD
+146 YNEFREVG
-154 HKLTEHEKEY
+154 HELTSEEQEY
-164 LKGDITIVAKA
+164 LKADITIVSKA
-175 LAQLFKSGTTRLT
+175 LADLFESGTTRLT

-198 EMVGGKKAFRRM
+198 EMMGGRKQFRKI
-210 FPQLDVIVDKDIRA
+210 FPKLDVIVDKDIRA

-235 KYKEVDVG
+235 IYKEVDIA
-243 EGLVFDVNSLYPWSM
+243 EGLVFDVNSLYPWAM
-258 HSPNLLPYGRP
+258 HSPNVLPYGRP
-269 IFFSGEYQ
+269 VFFSGQYQ
-277 KDDMHPLYIQRLRC
+277 PDNMHPLFIQRLRC

-299 IPMIQLKHNISFIPT
+299 IPMIQLKHNLSFVPT
-314 EYLTSS
+314 EYLKSS
-320 NNQII
+320 NDQII

-340 YEVYELEYVNGWKF
+340 YDVYELEYVNGWKF
-354 RAASGLFDE
+354 KGASGMFDQ
-363 YIDFWTEI
+363 YIDYWTEI

-376 KDKNPGLR
+376 KDKNAGLR

-415 VIHYHKTEYEERE
+415 VVHYHKTEYEERD

-447 RSAQAVYDR
+447 RSAQSVYDR

-462 DSIHIKGT
+462 DSIHIRGT
-470 TIPDCLEVDDY
+470 DIPDCLEVDDY

-511 SEYNEKIKEFPNLC
+511 EEYNSKMLEFPYRC
-525 RSENGN
+525 RKSENGYR
-531 FRCLK
+531 FMK

-543 SGGYKYVNWNNFRSG
+543 AGGYKYVTWDNFRG
-558 VQYGGKL
+558 GAKYGGKL
-565 QPKRVAGGTVLQPT
+565 QPKRVAGGTVLNPT
-579 TYEIKKLT
+579 TYEIKVS

>member
-1 MVFSADFETTTTAA
+1 MVFSADFETTTTPD
-15 DCRVWAWGVCDV
+15 DCRVWAWGACEV
-27 SENPKDYMIGT
+27 SKNPCEYHMGNDIEG
-38 NIDSF
+38 F
-43 MQWCFLQKNPCLYF
+43 MKWCFAQKNPCLYF

-65 FIMNWLFRNGFEWVA
+65 FIINWLFRNGYEWVE
-80 SLEGIQDRQFT
+80 STKGMIDKQFT

-100 YTMHICSEIVPKR
+100 YTMHICNEIVPKR
-113 NIIEIRDS
+113 NVIEIRDS

-131 IAKTFKLPE
+131 IAKTFKLPD
-140 SKLEIN
+140 SKLEID
-146 YNEYRGTD
+146 YNEFREVG
-154 HKLTEHEKEY
+154 HELTSEEQEY
-164 LKGDITIVAKA
+164 LKADITIVSKA
-175 LAQLFKSGTTRLT
+175 LADLFESGTTRLT

-198 EMVGGKKAFRRM
+198 EMMGGRKQFRKI
-210 FPQLDVIVDKDIRA
+210 FPKLDVIVDKDIRA

-235 KYKEVDVG
+235 IYKEVDIG
-243 EGLVFDVNSLYPWSM
+243 EGLVFDVNSLYPWAM
-258 HSPNLLPYGRP
+258 HSPNVLPYGRP
-269 IFFSGEYQ
+269 VFFSGQYQ
-277 KDDMHPLYIQRLRC
+277 PDNMHPLYIQRLRC

-299 IPMIQLKHNISFIPT
+299 IPMIQLKHNLSFVPT
-314 EYLTSS
+314 EYLKSS
-320 NNQII
+320 NDQII

-340 YEVYELEYVNGWKF
+340 YDVYELEYVNGWKF
-354 RAASGLFDE
+354 KGASGMFDQ
-363 YIDFWTEI
+363 YIDYWTEI

-376 KDKNPGLR
+376 KDKNAGLR

-415 VIHYHKTEYEERE
+415 VVHYHKTEYEERD

-447 RSAQAVYDR
+447 RSAQSVYDR

-470 TIPDCLEVDDY
+470 DIPDCLDVDDY

-511 SEYNEKIKEFPNLC
+511 EEYNSKILEFPYLC
-525 RSENGN
+525 RKTENGYR
-531 FRCLK
+531 FMK

-543 SGGYKYVNWNNFRSG
+543 AGGYKYVTWDNFRG
-558 VQYGGKL
+558 GAKYGGKL
-565 QPKRVAGGTVLQPT
+565 QPKRVAGGTVLNTT
-579 TYEIKKLT
+579 TYEIKVS

>member
-1 MVFSADFETTTTAA
+1 MVFSADFETTTTPD
-15 DCRVWAWGVCDV
+15 DCRVWAWGACEV
-27 SENPKDYMIGT
+27 SKNPCEYHIG
-38 NIDSF
+38 NDINSF
-43 MQWCFLQKNPCLYF
+43 MEWCFKQKNPCLYF

-65 FIMNWLFRNGFEWVA
+65 FIINWLFRNGYEWVE
-80 SLEGIQDRQFT
+80 STKGMIDKQFT

-100 YTMHICSEIVPKR
+100 YTMHICNEIVPKR
-113 NIIEIRDS
+113 NVIEIRDS

-131 IAKTFKLPE
+131 IAKTFKLPD
-140 SKLEIN
+140 SKLEID
-146 YNEYRGTD
+146 YNEYREVG
-154 HKLTEHEKEY
+154 HELTSEEQEY
-164 LKGDITIVAKA
+164 LKADITIVAKA
-175 LAQLFKSGTTRLT
+175 LADLFESGTTRLT

-198 EMVGGKKAFRRM
+198 EMMGGRKQFRKI
-210 FPQLDVIVDKDIRA
+210 FPKLDVIVDKDIRA

-235 KYKEVDVG
+235 IYKEVDIA
-243 EGLVFDVNSLYPWSM
+243 EGLVFDVNSLYPWAM
-258 HSPNLLPYGRP
+258 HSPNVLPYGRP
-269 IFFSGEYQ
+269 VFFSGQYQ
-277 KDDMHPLYIQRLRC
+277 PDKMHPLFIQRLRC

-299 IPMIQLKHNISFIPT
+299 IPMIQLKHNLSFVPT
-314 EYLTSS
+314 EYLKSS
-320 NNQII
+320 NDQII

-331 IDLELFLEN
+331 IDLDLFLEN
-340 YEVYELEYVNGWKF
+340 YDVYEMEYVNGWKF
-354 RAASGLFDE
+354 KGASGMFDQ
-363 YIDFWTEI
+363 YIDYWTEI

-376 KDKNPGLR
+376 KDKNAGLR

-415 VIHYHKTEYEERE
+415 VVHYHKTEYEERD

-447 RSAQAVYDR
+447 RSAQSVYDR

-470 TIPDCLEVDDY
+470 DIPECLEVDDY

-511 SEYNEKIKEFPNLC
+511 EEYNSKMLEFPYLC
-525 RSENGN
+525 RKTENGYR
-531 FRCLK
+531 FLK

-543 SGGYKYVNWNNFRSG
+543 ASGYKYVTWDNFRG
-558 VQYGGKL
+558 GAKYGGKL
-565 QPKRVAGGTVLQPT
+565 QPKRVAGGTVLNPT
-579 TYEIKKLT
+579 TYEIKIS

>member
-1 MVFSADFETTTTAA
+1 MVFSADFETTTTPD
-15 DCRVWAWGVCDV
+15 DCRVWAWGACEV
-27 SENPKDYMIGT
+27 SKNPCEYHMGNDIEG
-38 NIDSF
+38 F
-43 MQWCFLQKNPCLYF
+43 MKWCFAQKNPCLYF

-65 FIMNWLFRNGFEWVA
+65 FIINWLFRNGYEWVE
-80 SLEGIQDRQFT
+80 STKGMIDKQFT

-100 YTMHICSEIVPKR
+100 YTMHICNEIVPKR
-113 NIIEIRDS
+113 NVIEIRDS

-131 IAKTFKLPE
+131 IAKTFKLPD
-140 SKLEIN
+140 SKLEID
-146 YNEYRGTD
+146 YNEFREVG
-154 HKLTEHEKEY
+154 HELTSEEQEY
-164 LKGDITIVAKA
+164 LKADITIVSKA
-175 LAQLFKSGTTRLT
+175 LADLFESGTTRLT

-198 EMVGGKKAFRRM
+198 EMMGGRKQFRKI
-210 FPQLDVIVDKDIRA
+210 FPKLDVIVDKDIRA

-235 KYKEVDVG
+235 IYKEVDIA
-243 EGLVFDVNSLYPWSM
+243 EGLVFDVNSLYPWAM
-258 HSPNLLPYGRP
+258 HSPNVLPYGRP
-269 IFFSGEYQ
+269 VFFSGQYQ
-277 KDDMHPLYIQRLRC
+277 PDNMHPLFIQRLRC

-299 IPMIQLKHNISFIPT
+299 IPMIQLKHNLSFVPT
-314 EYLTSS
+314 EYLKSS
-320 NNQII
+320 NDQII

-340 YEVYELEYVNGWKF
+340 YDVYELEYVNGWKF
-354 RAASGLFDE
+354 KGASGMFDQ
-363 YIDFWTEI
+363 YIDYWTEI

-376 KDKNPGLR
+376 KDKNAGLR

-415 VIHYHKTEYEERE
+415 VVHYHKTEYEERD

-447 RSAQAVYDR
+447 RSAQSVYDR

-470 TIPDCLEVDDY
+470 DIPDCLDVDDY

-511 SEYNEKIKEFPNLC
+511 EEYNSKMLEFPYLC
-525 RSENGN
+525 RKTENGYR
-531 FRCLK
+531 FMK

-543 SGGYKYVNWNNFRSG
+543 AGGYKYVTWDNFRG
-558 VQYGGKL
+558 GAKYGGKL
-565 QPKRVAGGTVLQPT
+565 QPKRVAGGTVLNPT
-579 TYEIKKLT
+579 TYEIKVG

>member
-1 MVFSADFETTTTAA
+1 MVFSADFETTTTPD
-15 DCRVWAWGVCDV
+15 DCRVWAWGACEV
-27 SENPKDYMIGT
+27 SKNPCEYHMGNDIEG
-38 NIDSF
+38 F
-43 MQWCFLQKNPCLYF
+43 MKWCFEQKNPCLYF

-65 FIMNWLFRNGFEWVA
+65 FIINWLFRNGYEWVE
-80 SLEGIQDRQFT
+80 STKGMIDKQFT

-100 YTMHICSEIVPKR
+100 YTMHICNEIVPKR
-113 NIIEIRDS
+113 NVIEIRDS

-131 IAKTFKLPE
+131 IAKTFKLPD
-140 SKLEIN
+140 SKLEID
-146 YNEYRGTD
+146 YNEYREVG
-154 HKLTEHEKEY
+154 HELTSEEQEY
-164 LKGDITIVAKA
+164 LKADITIVSKA
-175 LAQLFKSGTTRLT
+175 LADLFESGTTRLT

-198 EMVGGKKAFRRM
+198 EMMGGRKQFRKI
-210 FPQLDVIVDKDIRA
+210 FPKLDVIVDKDIRA

-235 KYKEVDVG
+235 IYKEVDIG
-243 EGLVFDVNSLYPWSM
+243 EGLVFDVNSLYPWAM
-258 HSPNLLPYGRP
+258 HSPNVLPYGRP
-269 IFFSGEYQ
+269 VFFSGQYQ
-277 KDDMHPLYIQRLRC
+277 PDNMHPLYIQRLRC

-299 IPMIQLKHNISFIPT
+299 IPMIQLKHNLSFVPT
-314 EYLTSS
+314 EYLKSS
-320 NNQII
+320 NDQII

-340 YEVYELEYVNGWKF
+340 YDVYELEYVNGWKF
-354 RAASGLFDE
+354 KGASGMFDQ
-363 YIDFWTEI
+363 YIDYWTEI

-376 KDKNPGLR
+376 KDKNAGLR

-415 VIHYHKTEYEERE
+415 VVHYHKTEYEERD

-447 RSAQAVYDR
+447 RSAQSVYDR

-462 DSIHIKGT
+462 DSIHISGT
-470 TIPDCLEVDDY
+470 DIPDCLEVDDY
-481 KLGAWKCESKFERA
+481 KLGAWKCESRFECA

-511 SEYNEKIKEFPNLC
+511 EEYNAKMLEFPYLC
-525 RSENGN
+525 RKAENGY
-531 FRCLK
+531 RYMK

-543 SGGYKYVNWNNFRSG
+543 AGGYKYVTWDNFRSG
-558 VQYGGKL
+558 AKYGGKL
-565 QPKRVAGGTVLQPT
+565 QPKRVAGGTVLNPT
-579 TYEIKKLT
+579 TYEIKVG

>member
-1 MVFSADFETTTTAA
+1 MVFSTDFETTTTPD
-15 DCRVWAWGVCDV
+15 DCRVWAWGACEV
-27 SENPKDYMIGT
+27 SKNPCEYHMGNDING
-38 NIDSF
+38 F
-43 MQWCFLQKNPCLYF
+43 MKWCFEQKNPCLYF

-65 FIMNWLFRNGFEWVA
+65 FIINWLFRNGYEWVE
-80 SLEGIQDRQFT
+80 STKGMIDKQFT

-100 YTMHICSEIVPKR
+100 YTMHICNEIVPKR
-113 NIIEIRDS
+113 NVIEIRDS

-131 IAKTFKLPE
+131 IAKTFKLPD
-140 SKLEIN
+140 SKLEID
-146 YNEYRGTD
+146 YNEFREVG
-154 HKLTEHEKEY
+154 HELTSEEQEY
-164 LKGDITIVAKA
+164 LKADITIVSKA
-175 LAQLFKSGTTRLT
+175 LADLFESGTTRLT

-198 EMVGGKKAFRRM
+198 EMMGGRKQFREI
-210 FPQLDVIVDKDIRA
+210 FPKLDVIVDKDIRA

-235 KYKEVDVG
+235 IYKEVDIA
-243 EGLVFDVNSLYPWSM
+243 EGLVFDVNSLYPWAM
-258 HSPNLLPYGRP
+258 HSPNVLPYGRP
-269 IFFSGEYQ
+269 VFFSGQYQ
-277 KDDMHPLYIQRLRC
+277 PDNMHPLFIQRLRC

-299 IPMIQLKHNISFIPT
+299 IPMIQLKHNLSFVPT
-314 EYLTSS
+314 EYLKSS
-320 NNQII
+320 NDQII

-340 YEVYELEYVNGWKF
+340 YDVYELEYVNGWKF
-354 RAASGLFDE
+354 KGASGMFDQ
-363 YIDFWTEI
+363 YIDYWTEI

-376 KDKNPGLR
+376 KDKNAGLR

-415 VIHYHKTEYEERE
+415 VVHYHKTEYEERD

-434 GAFITAIA
+434 AAFITAIA

-447 RSAQAVYDR
+447 RSAQSVYDR

-462 DSIHIKGT
+462 DSIHIRGT
-470 TIPDCLEVDDY
+470 DIPDCLEVDDY

-511 SEYNEKIKEFPNLC
+511 EEYNSKMLEFPYLC
-525 RSENGN
+525 RKTENGYR
-531 FRCLK
+531 FMK

-543 SGGYKYVNWNNFRSG
+543 AGGYKYVTWDNFRG
-558 VQYGGKL
+558 GAKYGGKL
-565 QPKRVAGGTVLQPT
+565 QPKRVAGGTVLNPT
-579 TYEIKKLT
+579 TYEIKVS

>member
-1 MVFSADFETTTTAA
+1 MVFSADFETTTTPD
-15 DCRVWAWGVCDV
+15 DCRVWAWGACEV
-27 SENPKDYMIGT
+27 SKNPCEYHMGNDING
-38 NIDSF
+38 F
-43 MQWCFLQKNPCLYF
+43 MEWCFEQKNPCLYF

-65 FIMNWLFRNGFEWVA
+65 FIINWLFRNGYEWVE
-80 SLEGIQDRQFT
+80 STKGMIDKQFT

-100 YTMHICSEIVPKR
+100 YTMHICNEIVPKR

-131 IAKTFKLPE
+131 IAKTFKLPD
-140 SKLEIN
+140 SKLEID
-146 YNEYRGTD
+146 YNEFREVG
-154 HKLTEHEKEY
+154 HELTSEEQEY
-164 LKGDITIVAKA
+164 LKADITIVSKA
-175 LAQLFKSGTTRLT
+175 LADLFESGTTRLT

-198 EMVGGKKAFRRM
+198 EMMGGRKQFRKI
-210 FPQLDVIVDKDIRA
+210 FPKLDVIVDKDIRA

-235 KYKEVDVG
+235 IYKEVDIA
-243 EGLVFDVNSLYPWSM
+243 EGLVFDVNSLYPWAM
-258 HSPNLLPYGRP
+258 HSPNVLPYGRP
-269 IFFSGEYQ
+269 VFFSGQYQ
-277 KDDMHPLYIQRLRC
+277 PDNMHPLFIQRLRC

-299 IPMIQLKHNISFIPT
+299 IPMIQLKHNLSFVPT
-314 EYLTSS
+314 EYLKSS
-320 NNQII
+320 NDQII

-340 YEVYELEYVNGWKF
+340 YDVYELEYVNGWKF
-354 RAASGLFDE
+354 KGASGMFDQ
-363 YIDFWTEI
+363 YIDYWTEI

-376 KDKNPGLR
+376 KDKNAGLR

-415 VIHYHKTEYEERE
+415 VVHYHKTEYEERD

-447 RSAQAVYDR
+447 RSAQSVYDR

-462 DSIHIKGT
+462 DSIHIRGT
-470 TIPDCLEVDDY
+470 DIPDCLEVDDY

-511 SEYNEKIKEFPNLC
+511 EEYNSKMLEFPYLC
-525 RSENGN
+525 RKTENGYR
-531 FRCLK
+531 FMK

-543 SGGYKYVNWNNFRSG
+543 AGGYKYVTWDNFRG
-558 VQYGGKL
+558 GAKYGGKL
-565 QPKRVAGGTVLQPT
+565 QPKRVAGGTVLNPT
-579 TYEIKKLT
+579 TYEIKVS

>member
-1 MVFSADFETTTTAA
+1 MVFSADFETTTTPD
-15 DCRVWAWGVCDV
+15 DCRVWAWGACEV
-27 SENPKDYMIGT
+27 SKNPCEYHMGNDING
-38 NIDSF
+38 F
-43 MQWCFLQKNPCLYF
+43 MKWCFEQKNPCLYF

-65 FIMNWLFRNGFEWVA
+65 FIINWLFRNGYEWVE
-80 SLEGIQDRQFT
+80 STKGMIDKQFT

-100 YTMHICSEIVPKR
+100 YTMHICNEIVPKR
-113 NIIEIRDS
+113 NVIEIRDS

-131 IAKTFKLPE
+131 IAKTFKLPD
-140 SKLEIN
+140 SKLEID
-146 YNEYRGTD
+146 YNEFREVG
-154 HKLTEHEKEY
+154 HELTSEEQEY
-164 LKGDITIVAKA
+164 LKADITIVSKA
-175 LAQLFKSGTTRLT
+175 LADLFESGTTRLT

-198 EMVGGKKAFRRM
+198 EMMGGRKQFRKI
-210 FPQLDVIVDKDIRA
+210 FPKLDVIVDKDIRA

-235 KYKEVDVG
+235 IYKEVDIA
-243 EGLVFDVNSLYPWSM
+243 EGLVFDVNSLYPWAM
-258 HSPNLLPYGRP
+258 HSPNVLPYGRP
-269 IFFSGEYQ
+269 VFFSGQYQ
-277 KDDMHPLYIQRLRC
+277 PDNMHPLFIQRLRC

-299 IPMIQLKHNISFIPT
+299 IPMIQLKHNLSFVPT
-314 EYLTSS
+314 EYLKSS
-320 NNQII
+320 NDQII

-340 YEVYELEYVNGWKF
+340 YDVYELEYVNGWKF
-354 RAASGLFDE
+354 KGASGMFDQ
-363 YIDFWTEI
+363 YIDYWTEI

-376 KDKNPGLR
+376 KDKNAGLR

-415 VIHYHKTEYEERE
+415 VVHYHKTEYEERD

-447 RSAQAVYDR
+447 RSAQSVYDR

-462 DSIHIKGT
+462 DSIHIRGT
-470 TIPDCLEVDDY
+470 DIPDCLEVDDY

-511 SEYNEKIKEFPNLC
+511 EEYNSKMLEFPYLC
-525 RSENGN
+525 RKTENGYR
-531 FRCLK
+531 FMK

-543 SGGYKYVNWNNFRSG
+543 AGGYKYVTWDNFRG
-558 VQYGGKL
+558 GAKYGGKL
-565 QPKRVAGGTVLQPT
+565 QPKRVAGGTVLKPT
-579 TYEIKKLT
+579 TYEIKVS

>member
-1 MVFSADFETTTTAA
+1 MVFSADFETTTTPD
-15 DCRVWAWGVCDV
+15 DCRVWAWGACEV
-27 SENPKDYMIGT
+27 SKNPCEYHMGNDING
-38 NIDSF
+38 F
-43 MQWCFLQKNPCLYF
+43 MKWCFEQKNPCLYF

-65 FIMNWLFRNGFEWVA
+65 FIINWLFRNGYEWVE
-80 SLEGIQDRQFT
+80 STKGMIDKQFT

-100 YTMHICSEIVPKR
+100 YTMHICNEIVPKR
-113 NIIEIRDS
+113 NVIEIRDS

-131 IAKTFKLPE
+131 IAKTFKLPD
-140 SKLEIN
+140 SKLEID
-146 YNEYRGTD
+146 YNEFREVG
-154 HKLTEHEKEY
+154 HELTSEEQEY
-164 LKGDITIVAKA
+164 LKADITIVSKA
-175 LAQLFKSGTTRLT
+175 LADLFESGTTRLT

-198 EMVGGKKAFRRM
+198 EMMGGRKQFRKI
-210 FPQLDVIVDKDIRA
+210 FPKLDVIVDKDIRA

-235 KYKEVDVG
+235 IYKEVDIA
-243 EGLVFDVNSLYPWSM
+243 EGLVFDVNSLYPWAM
-258 HSPNLLPYGRP
+258 HSPNVLPYGRP
-269 IFFSGEYQ
+269 VFFSGQYQ
-277 KDDMHPLYIQRLRC
+277 PDNMHPLFIQRLRC

-299 IPMIQLKHNISFIPT
+299 IPMIQLKHNLSFIPT
-314 EYLTSS
+314 EYLKSS
-320 NNQII
+320 NDQII

-340 YEVYELEYVNGWKF
+340 YDVYEMEYVNGWKF
-354 RAASGLFDE
+354 KGASGMFDQ
-363 YIDFWTEI
+363 YIDYWTEI

-376 KDKNPGLR
+376 KDKNAGLR

-402 YVRSAIPYLGEDG
+402 YARSAIPYLGEDG
-415 VIHYHKTEYEERE
+415 VVHYHKTEYEERD

-447 RSAQAVYDR
+447 RSAQSVYDR

-462 DSIHIKGT
+462 DSIHIRGT
-470 TIPDCLEVDDY
+470 DIPDCLEVDDY

-511 SEYNEKIKEFPNLC
+511 EEYNSKMLEFPYLC
-525 RSENGN
+525 RKTENGYR
-531 FRCLK
+531 FMK

-543 SGGYKYVNWNNFRSG
+543 AGGYKYVTWDNFRG
-558 VQYGGKL
+558 GAKYGGKL
-565 QPKRVAGGTVLQPT
+565 QPKRVAGGTVLNPT
-579 TYEIKKLT
+579 TYEIKVS

>member
-1 MVFSADFETTTTAA
+1 MVFSADFETTTTQD
-15 DCRVWAWGVCDV
+15 DCRVWAWGACEV
-27 SENPKDYMIGT
+27 SKNPREYHMGNDIEG
-38 NIDSF
+38 F
-43 MQWCFLQKNPCLYF
+43 MKWCFVQKNPCLYF

-65 FIMNWLFRNGFEWVA
+65 FIINWLFRNGYEWVE
-80 SLEGIQDRQFT
+80 STKGMIDKQFT

-100 YTMHICSEIVPKR
+100 YTMHICNEIVPKR
-113 NIIEIRDS
+113 NVIEIRDS

-131 IAKTFKLPE
+131 IAKTFKLPD
-140 SKLEIN
+140 SKLEID
-146 YNEYRGTD
+146 YNEYREVG
-154 HKLTEHEKEY
+154 HELTSEEQEY
-164 LKGDITIVAKA
+164 LKADITIVSKA
-175 LAQLFKSGTTRLT
+175 LADLFESGTTRLT

-198 EMVGGKKAFRRM
+198 EMMGGRKQFRKI
-210 FPQLDVIVDKDIRA
+210 FPKLDVIVDKDIRA

-235 KYKEVDVG
+235 IYKEVDIA
-243 EGLVFDVNSLYPWSM
+243 EGLVFDVNSLYPWAM
-258 HSPNLLPYGRP
+258 HSPNVLPYGRP
-269 IFFSGEYQ
+269 VFFSGQYQ
-277 KDDMHPLYIQRLRC
+277 PDNMHPLFIQRLRC

-299 IPMIQLKHNISFIPT
+299 IPMIQLKHNLSFVPT
-314 EYLTSS
+314 EYLKSS
-320 NNQII
+320 NDQII

-340 YEVYELEYVNGWKF
+340 YDVYELEYVNGWKF
-354 RAASGLFDE
+354 KGASGMFDQ
-363 YIDFWTEI
+363 YIDYWTEI

-376 KDKNPGLR
+376 KDKNAGLR

-415 VIHYHKTEYEERE
+415 VVHYRKTEYEERD

-447 RSAQAVYDR
+447 RSAQSVYDR

-462 DSIHIKGT
+462 DSIHISGT
-470 TIPDCLEVDDY
+470 DIPDCLEVDDY

-511 SEYNEKIKEFPNLC
+511 EEYNSKMLEFPYLC
-525 RSENGN
+525 RKTENGYR
-531 FRCLK
+531 FMK

-543 SGGYKYVNWNNFRSG
+543 AGGYKYVTWDNFRG
-558 VQYGGKL
+558 GAKYDGKL
-565 QPKRVAGGTVLQPT
+565 QPKRVAGGTVLNPT
-579 TYEIKKLT
+579 TYEIKVS

>member
-1 MVFSADFETTTTAA
+1 MAFSVDFETTTTPD
-15 DCRVWAWGVCDV
+15 DCRVWAWGACEV
-27 SENPKDYMIGT
+27 SKNPCEYHMGNDIEG
-38 NIDSF
+38 F
-43 MQWCFLQKNPCLYF
+43 MKWCFAQKNPCLYF

-65 FIMNWLFRNGFEWVA
+65 FIINWLFRNGYEWVE
-80 SLEGIQDRQFT
+80 STKGMIDKQFT

-100 YTMHICSEIVPKR
+100 YTMHICNEIVPKR
-113 NIIEIRDS
+113 NVIEIRDS

-131 IAKTFKLPE
+131 IAKTFKLPD
-140 SKLEIN
+140 SKLEID
-146 YNEYRGTD
+146 YNEFREVG
-154 HKLTEHEKEY
+154 HELTSEEQEY
-164 LKGDITIVAKA
+164 LKADITIVSKA
-175 LAQLFKSGTTRLT
+175 LADLFESGTTRLT

-198 EMVGGKKAFRRM
+198 EMIGGRKQFRKI
-210 FPQLDVIVDKDIRA
+210 FPKLDVIVDKDIRA

-235 KYKEVDVG
+235 IYKEVDIA
-243 EGLVFDVNSLYPWSM
+243 EGLVLDVNSLYPWAM
-258 HSPNLLPYGRP
+258 HSPNVLPYGRP
-269 IFFSGEYQ
+269 VFFSGQYQ
-277 KDDMHPLYIQRLRC
+277 PDNMHPLFIQRLRC

-299 IPMIQLKHNISFIPT
+299 IPMIQLKHNLSFVPT
-314 EYLTSS
+314 EYLKSS
-320 NNQII
+320 NDQII

-340 YEVYELEYVNGWKF
+340 YDVYELEYVNGWKF
-354 RAASGLFDE
+354 KGASGMFDQ
-363 YIDFWTEI
+363 YIDYWTEI

-376 KDKNPGLR
+376 KDKNAGLR

-415 VIHYHKTEYEERE
+415 VVHYYKTEYEERD

-434 GAFITAIA
+434 AAFITAIA

-447 RSAQAVYDR
+447 RSAQSVYDR

-462 DSIHIKGT
+462 DSIHIRGT
-470 TIPDCLEVDDY
+470 DIPDCLEVDDY

-511 SEYNEKIKEFPNLC
+511 EEYNSKMLEFSYLC
-525 RSENGN
+525 RKTENGYR
-531 FRCLK
+531 FMK

-543 SGGYKYVNWNNFRSG
+543 AGGYKYVTWDNFRG
-558 VQYGGKL
+558 GAKYGGKL
-565 QPKRVAGGTVLQPT
+565 QPKRVAGGTVLNPT
-579 TYEIKKLT
+579 NYEIKVS

>member
-1 MVFSADFETTTTAA
+1 MVFSADFETTTTPD
-15 DCRVWAWGVCDV
+15 DCRVWAWGACEV
-27 SENPKDYMIGT
+27 SKNPCEYHMGNDING
-38 NIDSF
+38 F
-43 MQWCFLQKNPCLYF
+43 MEWCFEQKNPCLYF

-65 FIMNWLFRNGFEWVA
+65 FIINWLFRNGYEWVE
-80 SLEGIQDRQFT
+80 STKGMIDKQFT

-100 YTMHICSEIVPKR
+100 YTMHICNEIVPKR
-113 NIIEIRDS
+113 NVIEIRDS

-131 IAKTFKLPE
+131 IAKTFKLPD
-140 SKLEIN
+140 SKLEID
-146 YNEYRGTD
+146 YNEFREVG
-154 HKLTEHEKEY
+154 HELTSEEQEY
-164 LKGDITIVAKA
+164 LKADITIVSKA
-175 LAQLFKSGTTRLT
+175 LADLFESGTTRLT

-198 EMVGGKKAFRRM
+198 EMMGGRKQFRKI
-210 FPQLDVIVDKDIRA
+210 FPKLDVIVDKDIRA

-235 KYKEVDVG
+235 IYKEVDIG
-243 EGLVFDVNSLYPWSM
+243 EGLVFDVNSLYPWAM
-258 HSPNLLPYGRP
+258 HSPNVLPYGRP
-269 IFFSGEYQ
+269 VFFSGQYQ
-277 KDDMHPLYIQRLRC
+277 PDNMHPLYIQRLRC

-299 IPMIQLKHNISFIPT
+299 IPMIQLKHNLSFIPT
-314 EYLTSS
+314 EYLKSS
-320 NNQII
+320 NDQII

-340 YEVYELEYVNGWKF
+340 YDVYEMEYVNGWKF
-354 RAASGLFDE
+354 KGASGMFDQ
-363 YIDFWTEI
+363 YIDYWTEI

-376 KDKNPGLR
+376 KDKNAGLR

-415 VIHYHKTEYEERE
+415 VVHYHKTEYEERD

-447 RSAQAVYDR
+447 RSAQSVYDR

-462 DSIHIKGT
+462 DSLHISGT
-470 TIPDCLEVDDY
+470 DIPDCLEVDDY

-511 SEYNEKIKEFPNLC
+511 EEYNSKMLEFPYLC
-525 RSENGN
+525 RKTENGY
-531 FRCLK
+531 RYMK

-543 SGGYKYVNWNNFRSG
+543 AGGYKYVTWDNFRG
-558 VQYGGKL
+558 GAKYGGKL
-565 QPKRVAGGTVLQPT
+565 QPKRVAGGTVLNPT
-579 TYEIKKLT
+579 TYEIKVS

>member
-1 MVFSADFETTTTAA
+1 MVFSADFETTTTHD
-15 DCRVWAWGVCDV
+15 DCRVWAWGVCEV
-27 SENPKDYMIGT
+27 SKNPCEYHMGNDING
-38 NIDSF
+38 F
-43 MQWCFLQKNPCLYF
+43 MKWCFEQKNPCLYF

-65 FIMNWLFRNGFEWVA
+65 FIINWLFRNGFEWVE
-80 SLEGIQDRQFT
+80 STKGMLDGQFT

-131 IAKTFKLPE
+131 IAKTFKLPD
-140 SKLEIN
+140 SKLEID
-146 YNEYRGTD
+146 YNEFREIG
-154 HKLTEHEKEY
+154 HELTSEEKEY
-164 LKGDITIVAKA
+164 LKADITIVSKA
-175 LAQLFKSGTTRLT
+175 LADLFESGTTRLT

-198 EMVGGKKAFRRM
+198 EMVGGRKQFRKI
-210 FPQLDVIVDKDIRA
+210 FPKLDVIVDKDIRA

-235 KYKEVDVG
+235 IYKEVDIG
-243 EGLVFDVNSLYPWSM
+243 EGLVFDVNSLYPWAM
-258 HSPNLLPYGRP
+258 HSPNVLPYGRP
-269 IFFSGEYQ
+269 VFFSGQYQ
-277 KDDMHPLYIQRLRC
+277 EDKMHPLYIQRLRC

-299 IPMIQLKHNISFIPT
+299 IPMIQLKHNLSFVPT
-314 EYLTSS
+314 EYLKSS

-331 IDLELFLEN
+331 IDLQLFLEN
-340 YEVYELEYVNGWKF
+340 YDVYEMEYVNGWKF
-354 RAASGLFDE
+354 KGASGMFDQ
-363 YIDFWTEI
+363 YIDYWTDI

-376 KDKNPGLR
+376 KDKNAGLR

-415 VIHYHKTEYEERE
+415 VVHYHKTEYEERD

-447 RSAQAVYDR
+447 RSAQSVYDR

-470 TIPDCLEVDDY
+470 DIPDCLDVDDY
-481 KLGAWKCESKFERA
+481 RLGAWKCESKFERA

-503 IEDEIITE
+503 IEDEIISE
-511 SEYNEKIKEFPNLC
+511 EEYNSKMLEFPYLC
-525 RSENGN
+525 RKTENRYR
-531 FRCLK
+531 FMK

-543 SGGYKYVNWNNFRSG
+543 AGGYKYVTWDNFRG
-558 VQYGGKL
+558 GAKYGGKL
-565 QPKRVAGGTVLQPT
+565 QPKRVAGGTVLNPT
-579 TYEIKKLT
+579 TYEIKVS

>member
-1 MVFSADFETTTTAA
+1 MVFSVDFETTTTPD
-15 DCRVWAWGVCDV
+15 DCRVWAWGACEV
-27 SENPKDYMIGT
+27 SKNPCEYHMGNDING
-38 NIDSF
+38 F
-43 MQWCFLQKNPCLYF
+43 MKWCFEQKNPCLYF

-65 FIMNWLFRNGFEWVA
+65 FIINWLFRNGYEWVE
-80 SLEGIQDRQFT
+80 STKGMIDKQFT

-100 YTMHICSEIVPKR
+100 YTMHICNEIVPKR

-131 IAKTFKLPE
+131 IAKTFKLPD
-140 SKLEIN
+140 SKLEID
-146 YNEYRGTD
+146 YNEFREVG
-154 HKLTEHEKEY
+154 HELTSEEKEY
-164 LKGDITIVAKA
+164 LKADITIVSKA
-175 LAQLFKSGTTRLT
+175 LADLFESGTTRLT

-198 EMVGGKKAFRRM
+198 EMMGGRKQFRKI
-210 FPQLDVIVDKDIRA
+210 FPKLDVIVDKDIRA

-235 KYKEVDVG
+235 IYKEVDIA
-243 EGLVFDVNSLYPWSM
+243 EGLVFDVNSLYPWAM
-258 HSPNLLPYGRP
+258 HSPNVLPYGRP
-269 IFFSGEYQ
+269 VFFSGQYQ
-277 KDDMHPLYIQRLRC
+277 ADNIHPLFIQRLRC

-299 IPMIQLKHNISFIPT
+299 IPMIQLKHNLSFVPT
-314 EYLTSS
+314 EYLKSS
-320 NNQII
+320 NDQII
-325 TLTLTN
+325 TLTMTN

-340 YEVYELEYVNGWKF
+340 YDVYELEYVNGWKF
-354 RAASGLFDE
+354 KGASGMFDQ
-363 YIDFWTEI
+363 YIDYWTEI

-376 KDKNPGLR
+376 KDKNAGLR

-415 VIHYHKTEYEERE
+415 VVHYHKTEYEERD

-434 GAFITAIA
+434 AAFITAIA

-447 RSAQAVYDR
+447 RSAQSVYDR

-470 TIPDCLEVDDY
+470 DIPDCLDVDDY

-511 SEYNEKIKEFPNLC
+511 EEYNSKMLEFPYLC
-525 RSENGN
+525 RKTENGYR
-531 FRCLK
+531 FMK

-543 SGGYKYVNWNNFRSG
+543 SGGYKFVTWDNFRG
-558 VQYGGKL
+558 GAKYGGKL
-565 QPKRVAGGTVLQPT
+565 QPNRVAGGTVLKPT
-579 TYEIKKLT
+579 TYEIKIS

>member
-1 MVFSADFETTTTAA
+1 MVFSADFETTTTPD
-15 DCRVWAWGVCDV
+15 DCRVWAWGACEV
-27 SENPKDYMIGT
+27 SKNPCEYHMGNDIEG
-38 NIDSF
+38 F
-43 MQWCFLQKNPCLYF
+43 MKWCFAQKNPCLYF

-65 FIMNWLFRNGFEWVA
+65 FIINWLFRNGYEWVE
-80 SLEGIQDRQFT
+80 STKGMIDKQFT

-100 YTMHICSEIVPKR
+100 YTMHICNEIVPKR
-113 NIIEIRDS
+113 NVIEIRDS

-131 IAKTFKLPE
+131 IAKTFKLPD
-140 SKLEIN
+140 SKLEID
-146 YNEYRGTD
+146 YNEFREVG
-154 HKLTEHEKEY
+154 HELTSEEQEY
-164 LKGDITIVAKA
+164 LKADITILSKA
-175 LAQLFKSGTTRLT
+175 LADLFESGTTRLT

-198 EMVGGKKAFRRM
+198 EMMGGRKQFRKI
-210 FPQLDVIVDKDIRA
+210 FPKLDVIVDKDIRA

-230 TYLNP
+230 TYLNQI
-235 KYKEVDVG
+235 YKEVDIG
-243 EGLVFDVNSLYPWSM
+243 EGLVFDVNSLYPWAM
-258 HSPNLLPYGRP
+258 HSPNVLPYGRP
-269 IFFSGEYQ
+269 VFFSGQYQ
-277 KDDMHPLYIQRLRC
+277 PDNMHPLYIQRLRC

-299 IPMIQLKHNISFIPT
+299 IPMIQLKHNLSFVPT
-314 EYLTSS
+314 EYLKSS
-320 NNQII
+320 NDQII

-340 YEVYELEYVNGWKF
+340 YDVYEMEYVNGWKF
-354 RAASGLFDE
+354 KGASGMFDQ
-363 YIDFWTEI
+363 YIDYWTEI

-376 KDKNPGLR
+376 KDKNAGLR

-415 VIHYHKTEYEERE
+415 VVHYHKTEYEERD

-447 RSAQAVYDR
+447 RSAQSVYNR

-462 DSIHIKGT
+462 DSIHIRGT
-470 TIPDCLEVDDY
+470 DIPDCLEVDDY
-481 KLGAWKCESKFERA
+481 KLGAWKCESRFERA

-511 SEYNEKIKEFPNLC
+511 EEYNTKMLEFPYLC
-525 RSENGN
+525 RKTENGYR
-531 FRCLK
+531 FMK

-543 SGGYKYVNWNNFRSG
+543 AGGYKYVTWDNFRG
-558 VQYGGKL
+558 GAKYGGKL
-565 QPKRVAGGTVLQPT
+565 QPKRVAGGTVLNPT
-579 TYEIKKLT
+579 TYEIKVS

>member
-1 MVFSADFETTTTAA
+1 MVFSADFETTTTPD
-15 DCRVWAWGVCDV
+15 DCRVWAWGVCEV
-27 SENPKDYMIGT
+27 SKNPCEYHMGNDING
-38 NIDSF
+38 F
-43 MQWCFLQKNPCLYF
+43 MKWCFEQKNPCLYF

-65 FIMNWLFRNGFEWVA
+65 FIINWLFRNGFEWVE
-80 SLEGIQDRQFT
+80 STKGMLDGQFT

-131 IAKTFKLPE
+131 IAKTFKLPD
-140 SKLEIN
+140 SKLEID
-146 YNEYRGTD
+146 YNEIREIG
-154 HKLTEHEKEY
+154 HELTSEEKEY
-164 LKGDITIVAKA
+164 LKADITIVSKA
-175 LAQLFKSGTTRLT
+175 LADLFESGTTRLT

-198 EMVGGKKAFRRM
+198 EMVGGRKQFRKI
-210 FPQLDVIVDKDIRA
+210 FPKLDVIVDKDIRA

-235 KYKEVDVG
+235 IYKEVDIG
-243 EGLVFDVNSLYPWSM
+243 EGLVFDVNSLYPWAM
-258 HSPNLLPYGRP
+258 HSPNVLPYGRP
-269 IFFSGEYQ
+269 VFFSGQYQ
-277 KDDMHPLYIQRLRC
+277 EDKMHPLYIQRLRC

-299 IPMIQLKHNISFIPT
+299 IPMIQLKHNLSFVPT
-314 EYLTSS
+314 EYLKSS

-331 IDLELFLEN
+331 IDLQLFLEN
-340 YEVYELEYVNGWKF
+340 YDVYEMEYVNGWKF
-354 RAASGLFDE
+354 KGASGMFDQ
-363 YIDFWTEI
+363 YIDYWTDI

-376 KDKNPGLR
+376 KDKNAGLR

-415 VIHYHKTEYEERE
+415 VVHYYKTEYEERD

-447 RSAQAVYDR
+447 RSAQSVYDR

-470 TIPDCLEVDDY
+470 DIPDCLEVDEY
-481 KLGAWKCESKFERA
+481 RLGAWKCESKFERA

-511 SEYNEKIKEFPNLC
+511 EEYNSKMLEFPYLC
-525 RSENGN
+525 RKTENGYR
-531 FRCLK
+531 FMK

-543 SGGYKYVNWNNFRSG
+543 AGGYKYVTWDNFRG
-558 VQYGGKL
+558 GAKYGGKL
-565 QPKRVAGGTVLQPT
+565 QPKRVAGGTVLNPT
-579 TYEIKKLT
+579 TYEIKVS

>member
-1 MVFSADFETTTTAA
+1 MVFSADFETTTTPD
-15 DCRVWAWGVCDV
+15 DCRVWAWGACEV
-27 SENPKDYMIGT
+27 SKNPCEYHMGNDING
-38 NIDSF
+38 F
-43 MQWCFLQKNPCLYF
+43 MKWCFEQKNPCLYF

-65 FIMNWLFRNGFEWVA
+65 FIINWLFRNGYEWVE
-80 SLEGIQDRQFT
+80 STNGMIDKQFT

-100 YTMHICSEIVPKR
+100 YTMHICNEIVPKR
-113 NIIEIRDS
+113 NVIEIRDS

-131 IAKTFKLPE
+131 IAKTFKLPD
-140 SKLEIN
+140 SKLEID
-146 YNEYRGTD
+146 YNEFREVG
-154 HKLTEHEKEY
+154 HELTSEEQEY
-164 LKGDITIVAKA
+164 LKADITIVSKA
-175 LAQLFKSGTTRLT
+175 LADLFESGTTRLT

-198 EMVGGKKAFRRM
+198 EMMGGRKQFRKI
-210 FPQLDVIVDKDIRA
+210 FPKLDVIVDKDIRA

-235 KYKEVDVG
+235 IYKEVDIA
-243 EGLVFDVNSLYPWSM
+243 EGLVFDVNSLYPWAM
-258 HSPNLLPYGRP
+258 HSPNVLPYGRP
-269 IFFSGEYQ
+269 VFFSGQYQ
-277 KDDMHPLYIQRLRC
+277 PDNMHPLFIQRLRC
-291 QFELKPNK
+291 QFELKANK
-299 IPMIQLKHNISFIPT
+299 IPMIQLKHNLSFVPT
-314 EYLTSS
+314 EYLKSS
-320 NNQII
+320 NDQII

-340 YEVYELEYVNGWKF
+340 YDVYEMEYVNGWKF
-354 RAASGLFDE
+354 KGASGMFDQ
-363 YIDFWTEI
+363 YIDYWTEI

-376 KDKNPGLR
+376 KDKNAGLR

-415 VIHYHKTEYEERE
+415 VVHYHKTEYEERD

-447 RSAQAVYDR
+447 RSAQSVYDR

-462 DSIHIKGT
+462 DSIHISGT
-470 TIPDCLEVDDY
+470 DIPDCLEVDDY

-511 SEYNEKIKEFPNLC
+511 EEYNSKMLEFPYLC
-525 RSENGN
+525 RKTENGYR
-531 FRCLK
+531 FMK

-543 SGGYKYVNWNNFRSG
+543 AGGYKYVTWDNFRG
-558 VQYGGKL
+558 GAKYGGKL
-565 QPKRVAGGTVLQPT
+565 QPKRVAGGTVLNPT
-579 TYEIKKLT
+579 TYEIKVS

>member
-1 MVFSADFETTTTAA
+1 MVFSADFETTTTPD
-15 DCRVWAWGVCDV
+15 DCRVWAWGACEV
-27 SENPKDYMIGT
+27 SKNPCEYHMGNDING
-38 NIDSF
+38 F
-43 MQWCFLQKNPCLYF
+43 MEWCFEQKNPCLYF

-65 FIMNWLFRNGFEWVA
+65 FIINWLFRNGYEWVE
-80 SLEGIQDRQFT
+80 STKGMIDKQFT

-100 YTMHICSEIVPKR
+100 YTMHICNEIVPKR
-113 NIIEIRDS
+113 NVIEIRDS

-131 IAKTFKLPE
+131 IAKTFKLPD
-140 SKLEIN
+140 SKLEID
-146 YNEYRGTD
+146 YNEFREVG
-154 HKLTEHEKEY
+154 HELTSEEQEY
-164 LKGDITIVAKA
+164 LKADITIVSKA
-175 LAQLFKSGTTRLT
+175 LADLFESGTTRLT

-198 EMVGGKKAFRRM
+198 EMMGGRKQFRKI
-210 FPQLDVIVDKDIRA
+210 FPKLDVIVDKDIRA

-235 KYKEVDVG
+235 IYKEVDIA
-243 EGLVFDVNSLYPWSM
+243 EGLVFDVNSLYPWAM
-258 HSPNLLPYGRP
+258 HSPNVLPYGRP
-269 IFFSGEYQ
+269 VFFSGQYQ
-277 KDDMHPLYIQRLRC
+277 HDNMHPLFIQRLRC

-299 IPMIQLKHNISFIPT
+299 IPMIQLKHNLSFVPT
-314 EYLTSS
+314 EYLKSS
-320 NNQII
+320 NDQII

-340 YEVYELEYVNGWKF
+340 YDVYELEYVNGWKF
-354 RAASGLFDE
+354 KGASGMFDQ
-363 YIDFWTEI
+363 YIDYWTEI

-376 KDKNPGLR
+376 KDKNAGLR

-415 VIHYHKTEYEERE
+415 VVHYHKTEYEERD

-447 RSAQAVYDR
+447 RSAQSVYDR

-462 DSIHIKGT
+462 DSIHIRGT
-470 TIPDCLEVDDY
+470 DIPDCLEVDDY

-511 SEYNEKIKEFPNLC
+511 EEYNSKMLEFPYLC
-525 RSENGN
+525 RKTEDGYR
-531 FRCLK
+531 FMK

-543 SGGYKYVNWNNFRSG
+543 AGGYKYVTWDNFRG
-558 VQYGGKL
+558 GAKYGGKL
-565 QPKRVAGGTVLQPT
+565 QPKRVAGGTVLNPT
-579 TYEIKKLT
+579 TYEIKVS

>member
-1 MVFSADFETTTTAA
+1 MAFSADFETTTTPD
-15 DCRVWAWGVCDV
+15 DCRVWAWGVCEV
-27 SENPKDYMIGT
+27 SKNPCEYHMGNDIEG
-38 NIDSF
+38 F
-43 MQWCFLQKNPCLYF
+43 MKWCFAQKNPCLYF

-65 FIMNWLFRNGFEWVA
+65 FIINWLFRNGYEWVE
-80 SLEGIQDRQFT
+80 STKGMINKQFT

-100 YTMHICSEIVPKR
+100 YTMHICNEIVPKR
-113 NIIEIRDS
+113 NVIEIRDS

-131 IAKTFKLPE
+131 IAKTFKLPD
-140 SKLEIN
+140 SKLEID
-146 YNEYRGTD
+146 YNEFREVG
-154 HKLTEHEKEY
+154 HELTAEEQEY
-164 LKGDITIVAKA
+164 LKADITIVSKA
-175 LAQLFKSGTTRLT
+175 LADLFESGTTRLT

-198 EMVGGKKAFRRM
+198 EMMGGRKQFRKI
-210 FPQLDVIVDKDIRA
+210 FPKLDVIVDKDIRA

-235 KYKEVDVG
+235 IYKEVDIA
-243 EGLVFDVNSLYPWSM
+243 EGLVFDVNSLYPWAM
-258 HSPNLLPYGRP
+258 HSPNVLPYGRP
-269 IFFSGEYQ
+269 VFFSGQYQ
-277 KDDMHPLYIQRLRC
+277 PDNMHPLFIQRLRC
-291 QFELKPNK
+291 QFELKANK
-299 IPMIQLKHNISFIPT
+299 IPMIQLKHNLSFVPT
-314 EYLTSS
+314 EYLKSS
-320 NNQII
+320 NDQII

-340 YEVYELEYVNGWKF
+340 YDVYEMEYVNGWKF
-354 RAASGLFDE
+354 KGASGMFDQ
-363 YIDFWTEI
+363 YIDYWTEI

-376 KDKNPGLR
+376 KDKNAGLR

-415 VIHYHKTEYEERE
+415 VVHYRKTEYEERD

-447 RSAQAVYDR
+447 RSAQSVYDR

-462 DSIHIKGT
+462 DSIHIRGT
-470 TIPDCLEVDDY
+470 DIPDCLEVDAY

-511 SEYNEKIKEFPNLC
+511 EEYNSKMLEFPYLC
-525 RSENGN
+525 RKTENGYR
-531 FRCLK
+531 FMK

-543 SGGYKYVNWNNFRSG
+543 AGGYKYVTWDNFRG
-558 VQYGGKL
+558 GAKYGGKL
-565 QPKRVAGGTVLQPT
+565 QPKRVAGGTVLNPT
-579 TYEIKKLT
+579 TYEIKVS

>member
-1 MVFSADFETTTTAA
+1 MVFSADFETTTTPD
-15 DCRVWAWGVCDV
+15 DCRVWAWGACEV
-27 SENPKDYMIGT
+27 SKNPCEYHMGNDING
-38 NIDSF
+38 F
-43 MQWCFLQKNPCLYF
+43 MEWCFEQKNPCLYF

-65 FIMNWLFRNGFEWVA
+65 FIINWLFRNGYEWVE
-80 SLEGIQDRQFT
+80 STKGMIDKQFT

-100 YTMHICSEIVPKR
+100 YTMHICNEIVPKR
-113 NIIEIRDS
+113 NVIEIRDS

-131 IAKTFKLPE
+131 IAKTFKLPD
-140 SKLEIN
+140 SKLEID
-146 YNEYRGTD
+146 YNEYREVG
-154 HKLTEHEKEY
+154 HELTSEEQEY
-164 LKGDITIVAKA
+164 LKADITIVSKA
-175 LAQLFKSGTTRLT
+175 LADLFESGTTRLT

-198 EMVGGKKAFRRM
+198 EMMGGRKQFRKI
-210 FPQLDVIVDKDIRA
+210 FPKLDVIVDKDIRA

-235 KYKEVDVG
+235 IYKEVDIA
-243 EGLVFDVNSLYPWSM
+243 EGLVFDVNSLYPWAM
-258 HSPNLLPYGRP
+258 HSPNVLPYGRP
-269 IFFSGEYQ
+269 VFFSGQYQ
-277 KDDMHPLYIQRLRC
+277 PDNMHPLFIQRLRC

-299 IPMIQLKHNISFIPT
+299 IPMIQLKHNLSFVPT
-314 EYLTSS
+314 EYLKSS
-320 NNQII
+320 NDQII

-340 YEVYELEYVNGWKF
+340 YDVYELEYVNGWKF
-354 RAASGLFDE
+354 KGASGMFDQ
-363 YIDFWTEI
+363 YIDYWTEI

-376 KDKNPGLR
+376 KDKNAGLR

-415 VIHYHKTEYEERE
+415 VVHYHKTEYEERD

-447 RSAQAVYDR
+447 RSAQSVYDR

-462 DSIHIKGT
+462 DSIHIRGT
-470 TIPDCLEVDDY
+470 DIPDCLEVDDY

-511 SEYNEKIKEFPNLC
+511 EEYNSKMLEFPYLC
-525 RSENGN
+525 RKTENGYR
-531 FRCLK
+531 FMK

-543 SGGYKYVNWNNFRSG
+543 VGGYKYVTWDNFRG
-558 VQYGGKL
+558 GAKYGGKL
-565 QPKRVAGGTVLQPT
+565 QPKRVAGGTVLNPT
-579 TYEIKKLT
+579 TYEIKVS